1 MRLRNILFV
10 SVFWASASMAIAQN
24 DNEVVR
30 IKYNSAEVE
39 TFPRSSISRIDFSY
53 SQMYDEENL
62 AEHLKSNPD
71 SVMALLYPKLSTAYI
86 SELMSDNMA
95 DFNVET
101 AIGTRQLSYSPSDD
115 YIFSYQATPA
125 NAYYSMQADTP
136 LLVWNTYCDAIHRC
150 NLVLQSTTDRVL
162 QGEAYLCRA
171 WLHFQ
176 LASVFSP
183 VWRDDAVSAQEKGLP
198 YMKNIDHGQKIADGR
213 LSVAE
218 FYYQVETDLLQGLAM
233 VGDAGTAYRFNQRS
247 ANAFAARFYLM
258 KREWAKVLQ
267 YADAALGTGTPE
279 LRDWTEFEEC
289 MYVEDFVRIW
299 FGDSKTNLMLQ
310 DTSSLRSRRFGYRYG
325 IIGDAV
331 VGLGFTPID
340 HYAPIIPGH
349 TGYNCLLSCI
359 KGGGLL
365 RSYDGEVFT
374 SSKLMEVFEYTD
386 EEAGI
391 GFVHN
396 FYIPFSVGETLFAR
410 AEARLY
416 LGDWAGCLE
425 DLNLWVQNADES
437 TFDLKKLHDWC
448 EKNGDYFHLAL
459 RPADVSSSFVM
470 PQATFTDSE
479 GTTITFEELLQCLVH
494 MRRMETYGQDCRL
507 FDLKRYGMPVVHNA
521 VEPHSGTKKC
531 YTMSYDDASDNHYYL
546 PLPTTDIVLGTPKYD
561 IQFNDGTHHEI
572 NNNMVEHID
581 FSADLDADKQFAESV
596 AGAKNGFVVQ
606 SFENLK
612 GSYSFEENIPV
623 YADGVFMMGNK
634 EMKVDGYADDGTW
647 TCHSDDH
654 YGRTEYRIFPCTH
667 EKEDYDHQAICQAY
681 NAFIVPY
688 YVVKHDDQ
696 VIDSLTVTR
705 RKAQTDFN
713 DPYSYKYQDA
723 ILRKDGSTFVVAYT
737 PEGFCVKKGILTED
751 CALDFYNDEQY
762 LTFTSFDGHYTIE
775 PDWSKYV
782 VNSRLKL
789 EVNAPIEEEISAALS
804 AISSQYRYYGSTLE
818 LNKQRIVL
826 TFKQGRT
833 NRTLYYN
840 VQISPIENGIHIDI
854 DWNDYID
861 DPSNTIYQYEGMLDA
876 INHCLAQ
883 LVGDYILETDFTLR
897 EISNE
902 SVDYVTGENCY
913 VNVDSWG
920 NRFPMNLRSAELSGT
935 FIKVSNPDIVLK
947 F

>member
-1 MRLRNILFV
+1 MRLRNILFI
-10 SVFWASASMAIAQN
+10 SLFWASASMAIAQN

-62 AEHLKSNPD
+62 AEQLKSNPD
-71 SVMALLYPKLSTAYI
+71 SVMALLYPKETTAFI
-86 SELMSDNMA
+86 SELMTDNQEDINA
-95 DFNVET
+95 AEVVS
-101 AIGTRQLSYSPSDD
+101 TRLNSLYPADD

-125 NAYYSMQADTP
+125 NAYYSLQADTP
-136 LLVWNTYCDAIHRC
+136 LRVWNTYCEAIHRC
-150 NLVLQSTTDRVL
+150 NLVLQNTTDRAL

-176 LASVFSP
+176 LATVFSP
-183 VWRDDAVSAQEKGLP
+183 IWRDDLVSAKEKGLP
-198 YMKNIDHGQKIADGR
+198 YMKTVEHGQKIEDSR

-218 FYYQVETDLLQGLAM
+218 FYNQLELDLVQGLAM
-233 VGDAGTAYRFNQRS
+233 VGDAGTAYRFNLRS

-310 DTSSLRSRRFGYRYG
+310 DTSSLRSRRWGYRYG
-325 IIGDAV
+325 IIGEAV
-331 VGLGFTPID
+331 VGLGYTSID

-365 RSYDGEVFT
+365 SSYDGEVFT
-374 SSKLMEVFEYTD
+374 SSKLIEVFEYTD

-470 PQATFTDSE
+470 PQSTFTDSE

-521 VEPHSGTKKC
+521 VEPQSGTKKC
-531 YTMSYDDASDNHYYL
+531 YTMSYDGASDNHYFL
-546 PLPTTDIVLGTPKYD
+546 PLPTENIVLGTPYYD
-561 IQFNDGTHHEI
+561 IQFNDGTHREI
-572 NNNMVEHID
+572 SNIQVEHID
-581 FSADLDADKQFAESV
+581 FSADLDAGKRFAESIED
-596 AGAKNGFVVQ
+596 AQNGFVVQ

-612 GSYSFEENIPV
+612 GSCSFEEDIPV
-623 YADGVFMMGNK
+623 FADGVFMIGHK
-634 EMKVDGYADDGTW
+634 EMKVDGYADGTW
-647 TCHSDDH
+647 FGHNEDY
-654 YGRTEYRIFPCTH
+654 YGRTEYQIFPCPY
-667 EKEDYDHQAICQAY
+667 EKEDYDHRAINQGF
-681 NAFIVPY
+681 NAFVFPY
-688 YVVKHDDQ
+688 YVIKHDDQ
-696 VIDSLTVTR
+696 VIDSLTVCC
-705 RKAQTDFN
+705 RKAQTDFTR
-713 DPYSYKYQDA
+713 PYSYKYQDA
-723 ILRKDGSTFVVAYT
+723 ILRKDGSTFVIVYT
-737 PEGFCVKKGILTED
+737 PDGFCVKKGLLTKD
-751 CALDFYNDEQY
+751 CSLEFVGDEQNI
-762 LTFTSFDGHYTIE
+762 TFTSSDRHYTIE

-782 VNSRLKL
+782 VNSRQTLK
-789 EVNAPIEEEISAALS
+789 VNAPTEEISAALS
-804 AISSQYRYYGSTLE
+804 AISSQYTYYGSTLE

-826 TFKQGRT
+826 TFRQGRT

-854 DWNDYID
+854 DWNDYIA
-861 DPSNTIYQYEGMLDA
+861 DPANAIYQQEGILEA
-876 INHCLAQ
+876 INHWLAQ

-913 VNVDSWG
+913 ENVDSWG

-935 FIKVSNPDIVLK
+935 FIKVSNPDIVLRL
-947 F
+947 